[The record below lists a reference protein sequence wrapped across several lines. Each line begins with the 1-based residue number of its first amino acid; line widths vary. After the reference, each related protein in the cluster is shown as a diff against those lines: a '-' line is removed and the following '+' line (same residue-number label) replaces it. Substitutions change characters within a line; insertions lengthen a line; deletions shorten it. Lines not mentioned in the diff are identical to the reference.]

1 MLLQGMLRYLHL
13 FSFVCMYGTYAGI
26 QIAWMDPHFSEAN
39 FSSKE
44 KFRKRWIFLCG
55 RVIKESFSWLFF
67 RFGKEEREGRRYQS
81 FCGTTTTILGQEEEE
96 EEEDMVSSSL
106 LPPNPPPLTHL
117 RKSWERRK
125 SPTEI
130 DKWRVFPFQIHRAV
144 CWLHFLFCIVE
155 ISPFGV
161 GNGGEW

>member
-1 MLLQGMLRYLHL
+1 MRVFKLPGWTH
-13 FSFVCMYGTYAGI
+13 I
-26 QIAWMDPHFSEAN
+26 SEAN
-39 FSSKE
+39 FSSRTKVSE
-44 KFRKRWIFLCG
+44 TLDFSLWESNKRVVFLTF
-55 RVIKESFSWLFF
+55 FSAL
-67 RFGKEEREGRRYQS
+67 ERRRGRYQS
-81 FCGTTTTILGQEEEE
+81 FCGTTATILGQGEE

-144 CWLHFLFCIVE
+144 C
-155 ISPFGV
+155 
-161 GNGGEW
+161 